1 MKKILVVEDEAA
13 IREFIVINLK
23 RSGYDVIEADCGEA
37 ALEEY
42 EKNKLNIDVILLD
55 VMMPGI
61 DGITVCKEIR
71 KVNSTVGIMML
82 TAKTQEMDKVAGL
95 MLGAD
100 DYMTKPFSPSE
111 LVARVDALY
120 RRVVVSSA
128 KHSINSTVDKIQLGE
143 FVLDLR
149 KHTFTK
155 NGEIIDLTQVEFQ
168 IVQYFFENPNIPLG
182 RIDIL
187 NRVWGTSFF
196 GEDKIV
202 DVNIRR
208 IRIKVEEEPSRPQHL
223 VTVWGI
229 GYKWEC

>member
-1 MKKILVVEDEAA
+1 
-13 IREFIVINLK
+13 
-23 RSGYDVIEADCGEA
+23 
-37 ALEEY
+37 
-42 EKNKLNIDVILLD
+42 
-55 VMMPGI
+55 
-61 DGITVCKEIR
+61 
-71 KVNSTVGIMML
+71 
-82 TAKTQEMDKVAGL
+82 
-95 MLGAD
+95 
-100 DYMTKPFSPSE
+100 MTKPFSPSE

-128 KHSINSTVDKIQLGE
+128 KHSINSTVDKIQLGD

-182 RIDIL
+182 RIHIL

>member
-1 MKKILVVEDEAA
+1 
-13 IREFIVINLK
+13 
-23 RSGYDVIEADCGEA
+23 
-37 ALEEY
+37 
-42 EKNKLNIDVILLD
+42 
-55 VMMPGI
+55 MMPGI

-128 KHSINSTVDKIQLGE
+128 KHSINSTVDKIQLGD

-187 NRVWGTSFF
+187 NRVWGTSFLA
-196 GEDKIV
+196 
-202 DVNIRR
+202 
-208 IRIKVEEEPSRPQHL
+208 RIKL
-223 VTVWGI
+223 WM
-229 GYKWEC
+229 